1 MGSDVKDTLL
11 AWQNLAYNTRYDY
24 IGNASAYKKS
34 AQLIEYTP
42 NAEMVRYW
50 DITGAWLSNVEADSF
65 EVDDDGVV
73 TVKAT
78 MVFDWAE
85 MHLPD
90 DYTV

>member
-1 MGSDVKDTLL
+1 
-11 AWQNLAYNTRYDY
+11 
-24 IGNASAYKKS
+24 
-34 AQLIEYTP
+34 
-42 NAEMVRYW
+42 MVRYW